1 MIEKRRFKSLVLSG
15 AVLKGSLFL
24 GCIQKLKDEG
34 MLSSIDTFVGA
45 SSGSIVCLLTVL
57 GYDPITALEV
67 CNKELDDY
75 SKKSIDI
82 ENILGITTTLGI
94 DDGTDIVEWLSSC
107 VECKLHQP
115 DATFMELAKKTGR
128 NLVICASDV
137 TTSDVKYFSLEDTPD
152 MSVITAVRASIAVP
166 YLFTPVCIDEHIFV
180 DAGLFNNFPIDH
192 MRPSIFKDTLGIEIE
207 SKAYKPEKVDILSF
221 TCMMVNGL
229 LTKINTKIENT
240 PSTKSVV
247 IWHFY
252 DEKEGLLSIDPMSFR
267 LKVSESMMQEY
278 FDIGYRFAG
287 EKLLGSIGGDEAH

>member
-1 MIEKRRFKSLVLSG
+1 MEKRQFKSLVLSG

-24 GCIQKLKDEG
+24 GCIQKLKDDG
-34 MLSSIDTFVGA
+34 LFSAIDTFVGS

-57 GYDPITALEV
+57 GYDPLAALET
-67 CNKELDDY
+67 CNNQLDDY

-94 DDGTDIVEWLSSC
+94 DDGADIIEWLSSC
-107 VECKLHQP
+107 IECKLHQP
-115 DATFMELAKKTGR
+115 DATFLELAKKTGK
-128 NLVICASDV
+128 NLIVCASDV
-137 TTSDVKYFSLEDTPD
+137 TTSDVKYFSLDDTPD

-166 YLFTPVCIDEHIFV
+166 YLFTPVTIDDHIFV
-180 DAGLFNNFPIDH
+180 DAGLFNNFPIDR

-207 SKAYKPEKVDILSF
+207 SKAYKPETVDILSF

-240 PSTKSVV
+240 PSTKSTV

-252 DEKEGLLSIDPMSFR
+252 DEKESMLTIDPLSFR
-267 LKVSESMMQEY
+267 LKVDDGMMHDY
-278 FDIGYRFAG
+278 FDKGYQFAG
-287 EKLLGSIGGDEAH
+287 EKLLGSSV